1 MAKKKESTLI
11 NMLVALLV
19 IAAVSGGVLGLV
31 YGVTKDA
38 IAQVDQKKNEA
49 AIQAVLP
56 LENVTYK
63 ADTMKFNYEGVDL
76 TFPCN
81 LAYDANGNFQGAA
94 VKTSEGGFGG
104 KIDMMVGFLADGTI
118 KGTSVLSH
126 AETPGLGANMT
137 GKFKDQ
143 FVDKNPN
150 NFKLIVKK
158 DGGDVDAI
166 TAATITSRAFS
177 KAVNKAY
184 QAFMA
189 NKALQTF
196 TKGLIKENPILVLL
210 LGCCPTLATTTSA
223 INGMSMGLATTFV
236 LVLSNIFISLL
247 KGFIPDKVRIPCFI
261 VVIASFV
268 TVVQLVMQAYVP
280 DIYETLGLFI
290 PLIVV
295 NCIVLGRAEA
305 FASKNPVFP
314 SLLDGLGMGLGF
326 TLALTLLGCLREF
339 LGSGSIFGLTILPE
353 TANILVFI
361 LPPGA
366 FICLGFVIAIVN
378 KLKKENH

>member
-38 IAQVDQKKNEA
+38 IAEVDQKKNEA

-63 ADTMKFNYEGVDL
+63 ADTLKYNYEGADL

-137 GKFKDQ
+137 GMFKDQ

-189 NKALQTF
+189 NKAQF
-196 TKGLIKENPILVLL
+196 MNNAPAKEVA
-210 LGCCPTLATTTSA
+210 PTVEAAPAEENNETE
-223 INGMSMGLATTFV
+223 GGQ
-236 LVLSNIFISLL
+236 SN
-247 KGFIPDKVRIPCFI
+247 
-261 VVIASFV
+261 
-268 TVVQLVMQAYVP
+268 
-280 DIYETLGLFI
+280 E
-290 PLIVV
+290 
-295 NCIVLGRAEA
+295 
-305 FASKNPVFP
+305 
-314 SLLDGLGMGLGF
+314 
-326 TLALTLLGCLREF
+326 
-339 LGSGSIFGLTILPE
+339 
-353 TANILVFI
+353 
-361 LPPGA
+361 
-366 FICLGFVIAIVN
+366 
-378 KLKKENH
+378 

>member
-1 MAKKKESTLI
+1 MAKKPSTLI

-31 YGVTKDA
+31 YGVTKDT

-49 AIQAVLP
+49 AIHAVLP
-56 LENVTYK
+56 LEGEITYK
-63 ADTMKFNYEGVDL
+63 ADTMQFTYEGVNT

-94 VKTSEGGFGG
+94 VKTNEGGFGG

-150 NFKLIVKK
+150 EFMLKVTK
-158 DGGDVDAI
+158 DGGNVDAI

-177 KAVNKAY
+177 KAVDKAY

-189 NKALQTF
+189 NKAQFMNNAPVEEEAPVMEETPAE
-196 TKGLIKENPILVLL
+196 ENNETE
-210 LGCCPTLATTTSA
+210 G
-223 INGMSMGLATTFV
+223 GQ
-236 LVLSNIFISLL
+236 SN
-247 KGFIPDKVRIPCFI
+247 
-261 VVIASFV
+261 
-268 TVVQLVMQAYVP
+268 
-280 DIYETLGLFI
+280 E
-290 PLIVV
+290 
-295 NCIVLGRAEA
+295 
-305 FASKNPVFP
+305 
-314 SLLDGLGMGLGF
+314 
-326 TLALTLLGCLREF
+326 
-339 LGSGSIFGLTILPE
+339 
-353 TANILVFI
+353 
-361 LPPGA
+361 
-366 FICLGFVIAIVN
+366 
-378 KLKKENH
+378 

>member
-38 IAQVDQKKNEA
+38 IAEVDQKKNEA

-63 ADTMKFNYEGVDL
+63 ADTLKYNYEGADL

-81 LAYDANGNFQGAA
+81 LAYDANGNFKGAA

-177 KAVNKAY
+177 KAVDKAY

-189 NKALQTF
+189 NKAQF
-196 TKGLIKENPILVLL
+196 MNNAPAKEVA
-210 LGCCPTLATTTSA
+210 PTVEAAPAEENNETE
-223 INGMSMGLATTFV
+223 GGQ
-236 LVLSNIFISLL
+236 SN
-247 KGFIPDKVRIPCFI
+247 
-261 VVIASFV
+261 
-268 TVVQLVMQAYVP
+268 
-280 DIYETLGLFI
+280 E
-290 PLIVV
+290 
-295 NCIVLGRAEA
+295 
-305 FASKNPVFP
+305 
-314 SLLDGLGMGLGF
+314 
-326 TLALTLLGCLREF
+326 
-339 LGSGSIFGLTILPE
+339 
-353 TANILVFI
+353 
-361 LPPGA
+361 
-366 FICLGFVIAIVN
+366 
-378 KLKKENH
+378 

>member
-38 IAQVDQKKNEA
+38 IAEVDQKKNEA

-63 ADTMKFNYEGVDL
+63 ADTLKYNYEGVDM

-81 LAYDANGNFQGAA
+81 LAFDANGNFQGAA

-177 KAVNKAY
+177 KAVDKAY

-189 NKALQTF
+189 NKAQF
-196 TKGLIKENPILVLL
+196 MNNAPAKEVAPAVEAAPAEENNETE
-210 LGCCPTLATTTSA
+210 G
-223 INGMSMGLATTFV
+223 GQ
-236 LVLSNIFISLL
+236 SN
-247 KGFIPDKVRIPCFI
+247 
-261 VVIASFV
+261 
-268 TVVQLVMQAYVP
+268 
-280 DIYETLGLFI
+280 E
-290 PLIVV
+290 
-295 NCIVLGRAEA
+295 
-305 FASKNPVFP
+305 
-314 SLLDGLGMGLGF
+314 
-326 TLALTLLGCLREF
+326 
-339 LGSGSIFGLTILPE
+339 
-353 TANILVFI
+353 
-361 LPPGA
+361 
-366 FICLGFVIAIVN
+366 
-378 KLKKENH
+378 